1 MSLQFYDPEPAR
13 HDFLSRMYFAPMLA
27 YAQEHGIACSRIG
40 ELTPSRGNAVI
51 CDADYLTP
59 EKVRHFKENDC
70 EIFGFASVDSAY
82 LPEVLRYAPELLLV
96 NRVFMLSG
104 VPNRNFS
111 HATAIDSEFNI
122 TAERR
127 KYLPDDAWER
137 FDFMRERGAIQ
148 SLPYPIWNRVMIPER
163 KTFGARRPTVLFRG
177 GAHFLRVV
185 TFLMALRNKC
195 ADSASGF
202 LLRDYFKEEMNPQFR
217 YCDECRDIFRRH
229 GRFPVGQGTGDQC
242 TSIAR
247 WGDEL
252 DLSSPGVWNNK
263 CPRSFYWLAEQF
275 AKRHGPIDMG
285 ILEQAMN
292 FVSEPEE
299 RHRAS
304 IGECCFFAD
313 CKWEFSIYA
322 AQRFWEAASVGTINL
337 LPLRAADQD
346 YFPAMKPG
354 EHYVTFGDDLSM
366 PEGNIQ
372 QEVFEKISQ
381 NAYDLWH
388 KWIRPDA
395 YAISTNLLGHIF
407 DTILTPRNT

>member
-1 MSLQFYDPEPAR
+1 MSLQIYDPQPPR
-13 HDFLSRMYFAPMLA
+13 HDFLSRMYFSPMLA
-27 YAQEHGIACSRIG
+27 YAQDNGIACSTTN
-40 ELTPSRGNAVI
+40 ELTPSKGNAVI

-82 LPEVLRYAPELLLV
+82 LPEVLRYSPELLLV
-96 NRVFMLSG
+96 NRIFMLSG

-111 HATAIDSEFNI
+111 HATAIDSQFNI

-127 KYLPDDAWER
+127 KYLPDEAWER

-148 SLPYPIWNRVMIPER
+148 SLPYPIWNRVPIPPR
-163 KTFGARRPTVLFRG
+163 KTFAERRPTVMFRG

-185 TFLMALRNKC
+185 AFLMALRGGC
-195 ADSASGF
+195 ADGASGF
-202 LLRDYFKEEMNPQFR
+202 LLRDYFSDEMNPQFR
-217 YCDECRDIFRRH
+217 YCDECRSEFRRN
-229 GRFPVGQGTGDQC
+229 GKSPLSSTAGGAC

-247 WGDEL
+247 WGGEL

-275 AKRHGPIDMG
+275 AKRHGPIDMS
-285 ILEQAMN
+285 ILERAMN
-292 FVSEPEE
+292 FASEPEE
-299 RHRAS
+299 QHRES
-304 IGECCFFAD
+304 VGECRFFAD

-322 AQRFWEAASVGTINL
+322 AQRFWEAASVGTVNL
-337 LPLRAADQD
+337 LPQRAADQD
-346 YFPAMKPG
+346 YFPVMKQG
-354 EHYVTFGDDLSM
+354 EHYLTFGDDLS
-366 PEGNIQ
+366 
-372 QEVFEKISQ
+372 EVNAKCGPDTFALISQ
-381 NAYDLWH
+381 NAYDLWY

-395 YAISTNLLGHIF
+395 YAISTNLIRHIF